1 MSEATTPPDHVMEEL
16 VAEAEHDETKR
27 GLLKLARMDVLEVTW
42 DEETGGVTWSV
53 TELGLDLCRSDEME
67 DYVRAAARPGISEQS
82 V

>member
-1 MSEATTPPDHVMEEL
+1 MSEAATPPEHVMEEL

-27 GLLKLARMDVLEVTW
+27 GLLKLARMDVLKVTW
-42 DEETGGVTWSV
+42 DEETDDVRWSV